1 MTEKL
6 YGVFLPAGTPAAVRD
21 KLEKALFQVVAQPDV
36 KERFATQ
43 GMHGTLGAA
52 AFKARLDKEI
62 PYWQGMLKKLDI
74 KAE

>member
-1 MTEKL
+1 MENW

-43 GMHGTLGAA
+43 GMHGTLGSA